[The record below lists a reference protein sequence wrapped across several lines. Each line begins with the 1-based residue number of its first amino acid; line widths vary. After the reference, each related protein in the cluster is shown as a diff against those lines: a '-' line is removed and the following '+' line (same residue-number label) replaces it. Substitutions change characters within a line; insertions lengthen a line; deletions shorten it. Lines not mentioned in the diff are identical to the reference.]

1 MAEKKLLFIFNTS
14 QEYIKHIGEDAE
26 KYAAEESF
34 LFEAISNTYIPLL
47 KMLEKFEHESLPVK
61 FAIVLTPVLCTLLE
75 DSVIQQKYVD
85 WLDKKIEFGK
95 KELERVSGN
104 SALSDAV
111 SLCLE
116 KAENDKNDFEAFGRR
131 LVKRFAEFQK
141 KNYVEILATCATDI
155 FLPYYN
161 DIPEIL
167 NAQVEAGIFA
177 YRSFFGNVPEG
188 FWLPE
193 LGYYDGIERV
203 LRSYGVNYTV
213 VDSKSFLFSEIEP
226 KKGIF
231 GPARFANA
239 LVVFGKEPFSDKEIF
254 GSDGYAKNS
263 VYRSENRDIIFSLP
277 SDKIE
282 SFVKEGTAR
291 YSVGYKYWTKAS
303 DSEEEVINPLETEN
317 VYSKGNAMRQCILDA
332 SDFVNKKCEKLT
344 KAEKLLSDSKNVSM
358 VITLNVT
365 KLSENWSESVDWI
378 EQVFRKI
385 CETDVQLEI
394 PKNLAKDPFE
404 LQRISPCYGSS
415 SGVGY
420 GEDLLSS
427 KNNWMMR
434 YVRKASERMVD
445 LSDRFP
451 TDTGLKARLLNL
463 GAKELMFAQSS
474 GWAKMIHNGVFPEYA
489 AMRFKQSIND
499 FTSVFDAL
507 GSNTVST
514 EWLTKLEAQ
523 HQIFPWMNY
532 RIFSKKC

>member
-34 LFEAISNTYIPLL
+34 LFESISNTYIPLL

-254 GSDGYAKNS
+254 GSEGYAKNS
-263 VYRSENRDIIFSLP
+263 VYRSENRDVIFSLP

-332 SDFVNKKCEKLT
+332 SDFVNKKCEKLA

-394 PKNLAKDPFE
+394 PKNLAKEPFE

-474 GWAKMIHNGVFPEYA
+474 GWAKMIHNGIFPEYA